1 MASTFERSPPCDST
15 VHPGFK
21 IRFVGQFRRPRKSR
35 APSWTNLPENAM
47 RNVVALGLAV
57 GLGLSSISAQAIPFS
72 PQPII
77 GNSMVSEAKFDCG
90 PGGTRGPYG

>member
-1 MASTFERSPPCDST
+1 
-15 VHPGFK
+15 
-21 IRFVGQFRRPRKSR
+21 
-35 APSWTNLPENAM
+35 M

-77 GNSMVSEAKFDCG
+77 GNSMVSEAKFGCG
-90 PGGTRGPYG
+90 PGGTRGPYGHCRRRFTCPPGWHTGPHGWHCTRNW